1 MGMFDGYLICS
12 DVDGTLIN
20 DEFKIP
26 AVNLEAIKYFQRE
39 GGMFTLATG
48 RTPQGM
54 KLYTKEVNPN
64 APVVCQNGAAIY
76 DNSSEKYLWTSP
88 LDDYP
93 YDVVEYVMERYPDC
107 GIEVLCKSGVY
118 YVKENDY
125 TTKHMIDEKFEVVR
139 RDYKDIKEP
148 WLKILIAEC
157 SEGADDIQR
166 DLASS
171 SFSDKYQL
179 VRSYITYYE
188 VLEKSTNKGKALENL
203 RRILNVDTEKTITI
217 GDNDNDSEM
226 LLAAGES
233 FAVKGASRKAI
244 MSAKHTLD
252 ADNNDGAIARL
263 VAILEESIK

>member
-1 MGMFDGYLICS
+1 MGIFDGYLICS
-12 DVDGTLIN
+12 DVDGTLIS
-20 DEFKIP
+20 DDFKIP
-26 AVNLEAIKYFQRE
+26 TVNLEAIKYFQEE

-54 KLYTKEVNPN
+54 KLYTNKVNPN

-76 DNSSEKYLWTSP
+76 DISLGKYLWTSP

-93 YDVVEYVMERYPDC
+93 YDIVEYIMEKYPDC
-107 GIEVLCKSGVY
+107 GIEVLCESGVY

-125 TTKHMIDEKFEVVR
+125 TTKHMIDEKFKVIR
-139 RDYKDIKEP
+139 RDYRDIKEP

-171 SFSDKYQL
+171 SFVDKYQL

-188 VLEKSTNKGKALENL
+188 VLEKTTNKGKALENL
-203 RRILNVDTEKTITI
+203 RRILNVDAEKIITI

-226 LLAAGES
+226 LLVAGES
-233 FAVKGASRKAI
+233 YAVKGASSKALR
-244 MSAKHTLD
+244 SAKYTLD
-252 ADNNDGAIARL
+252 ADNNDGAIAR
-263 VAILEESIK
+263 VIKILEKRIR